1 MIDHFAS
8 LESGLS
14 TNHWLAAAAI
24 ILATFILE
32 DAATITAGV
41 LAVGGVIP
49 APVALGAVYIGIIAG
64 DTGLYGIGRA
74 AISTGWAQRFITAR
88 NLSQG
93 RRWLR
98 RRLIP
103 ALVGARFTPGMRA
116 PTFLAS
122 GFLRISFWRFFAVIT
137 SVAAVWTTGIFAI
150 IYYFGPVVARVH
162 RQGCVDGRRR
172 ARHALVRHP
181 ALSAASRLAQA
192 GGRYGPARH
201 RTKTDRDTVSET
213 ALDGDPLHAGM
224 PRINLGE
231 PPLAHFEFWP
241 PGLIYFPCFVFW
253 ALQSL
258 RYGSLTLP
266 TVANPGLPA
275 GGLCGESKSEL
286 LRAAGPVARS
296 FIAPYVKIT
305 KPAGAGAN
313 IAALEAATSAMGA
326 AGFSFPVV
334 GKPDIG
340 CRGAGVR
347 ALRNANA
354 LERLRRRCSL
364 RASIS
369 CCRR

>member
-1 MIDHFAS
+1 MIDRLAS

-32 DAATITAGV
+32 DAATIAAGV

-137 SVAAVWTTGIFAI
+137 SVAAVWTTGIFAL
-150 IYYFGPVVARVH
+150 IYYFGPVVAEAIGKDAWMV
-162 RQGCVDGRRR
+162 GVV
-172 ARHALVRHP
+172 LVT
-181 ALSAASRLAQA
+181 LSFSIPLYLRYRASRK
-192 GGRYGPARH
+192 PA
-201 RTKTDRDTVSET
+201 
-213 ALDGDPLHAGM
+213 
-224 PRINLGE
+224 
-231 PPLAHFEFWP
+231 
-241 PGLIYFPCFVFW
+241 
-253 ALQSL
+253 
-258 RYGSLTLP
+258 
-266 TVANPGLPA
+266 PA
-275 GGLCGESKSEL
+275 
-286 LRAAGPVARS
+286 PVA
-296 FIAPYVKIT
+296 
-305 KPAGAGAN
+305 PAD
-313 IAALEAATSAMGA
+313 T
-326 AGFSFPVV
+326 P
-334 GKPDIG
+334 
-340 CRGAGVR
+340 
-347 ALRNANA
+347 
-354 LERLRRRCSL
+354 
-364 RASIS
+364 
-369 CCRR
+369 